1 MNLRSPRSFRL
12 TTACHRRDGT
22 TVPAGTVVYEFRYT
36 DYGLANDDT
45 RATGVEHVSVT
56 LDAEGKWPSFTVPK
70 SHLEPLTVPSEQG
83 TETAREETL
92 DPH

>member
-1 MNLRSPRSFRL
+1 MHLRPPRSFRL
-12 TTACHRRDGT
+12 TTARHLRGGT
-22 TVPAGTVVYEFRYT
+22 TVPADTVVYEFRYT

-70 SHLEPLTVPSEQG
+70 SHLEPLPVPSEQG
-83 TETAREETL
+83 TETASEDTAEPR
-92 DPH
+92 

>member
-1 MNLRSPRSFRL
+1 MNLRPPRSFRL
-12 TTACHRRDGT
+12 MTACHRRDGT

-56 LDAEGKWPSFTVPK
+56 FDAEGKWPSFTVPM
-70 SHLEPLTVPSEQG
+70 SHLEPLLVPPEQG
-83 TETAREETL
+83 TETANEHTV

>member
-22 TVPAGTVVYEFRYT
+22 TVPAGTMVYEFRYT

-70 SHLEPLTVPSEQG
+70 SHLEPLPVPSEQG
-83 TETAREETL
+83 TETASEETL